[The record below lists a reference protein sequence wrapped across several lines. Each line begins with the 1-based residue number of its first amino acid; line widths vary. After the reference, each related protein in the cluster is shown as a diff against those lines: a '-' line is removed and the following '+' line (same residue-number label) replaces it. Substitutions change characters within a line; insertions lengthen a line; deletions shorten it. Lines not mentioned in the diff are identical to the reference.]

1 MLSSKQRKTRNRK
14 IAFGIIGIILIIAIS
29 ITAILSK
36 NNDKGDIRLASING
50 DENNQKAV
58 TREPDIVKPENSKQ
72 VEIVVAKGGTN
83 KTTLEMSIKDP
94 ILWGLGGFYFLYDS
108 FFVDTDLREDWELY
122 NENDQTLIPSTG
134 TTEFEDS
141 TCKARVF
148 IEDNDLKVRVQGLS
162 VGQSKFMV
170 RVRHEDESPEHLCYL
185 SSHQFRVTI
194 NVRDD
199 LIPSGAKIVHSNLTE
214 RDHEDSA
221 GLVEYGKPT
230 YVVMDNLNNIAKL
243 EVGIEPTNPQTP
255 TPDQEGYVFA
265 YSSRWREW
273 QQTAQSWVTVTCAD
287 ENSNIFMITP
297 KKAPDKIDG
306 RQAFKIYVYTD
317 SRQSSAGNATDGP
330 FIITGDIVGAQDL
343 VSISM
348 KGLSEDSQTNEKWIN
363 KDSAECE
370 VTFSSINGVSGF
382 TKKSVYTSDGVG
394 ISDVEQNEQNS
405 EKYTFNLQFTD
416 DNDYNGEEVEVYIPA
431 GKCQI
436 IGTLGASDSRTNQK
450 SNVIKF
456 KVDRKSPVVDNVVA
470 EQNGENIIVTFD
482 ITENNK
488 FKSGTNDIT
497 GRDNI
502 EWVKIGEQTIS
513 RYTLTNV
520 QSNDPKV
527 KKYKLEINNSDKLT
541 GKFDFKLKPDSVAEN
556 GIQDV
561 AGNGLVAY
569 RYINDSRVQNKLV
582 VSSAEGPEPTGTPI
596 TPTPGTPTTRPTGTP
611 VTPTP
616 VTPTP
621 GVPTTVT
628 PTPGTQVQVQLEFK
642 KESATGEKITP
653 DSSRIV
659 KTNGSVYV
667 KASTNKN
674 GVEAKLKI
682 TREGDTAKITENSV
696 SEIQLTEEGK
706 YIVQATT
713 ENASSNQY
721 AIYIDKTAPTIAFSK
736 SSDSITEARKM
747 SIEIADNGGEGN
759 ISKTAQTGV
768 NANKTYYFWG
778 EEGYTAKDS
787 DFTAQEDQYRG
798 KFLTANTTINV
809 PDKATGKWVLWI
821 KTEDKVGNVKT
832 ENKLVD
838 LGENNSE
845 VIVNNLEAGT
855 MNFYTVE
862 NENQQTYTAGTF
874 TTKNVKM
881 SLVTRDF
888 AKDKISKETYKI
900 ARISKDG
907 KNESYK
913 LLAKTGE
920 NFEEK
925 TAEEGK
931 EYTEEVMLT
940 EDGIYTITVSTTSS
954 IDTSKTSTRQYLV
967 KIDKT
972 APVITINSTENNG
985 LKLNIEDAKYG
996 VGLNASATR
1005 FIWARIDK
1013 DSNEN
1018 VTASV
1023 NKVLAN
1029 ANMTAKDYLEAMLQN
1044 KAKLEQQGIYL
1055 AEVEAGEKLELPK
1068 VAGKYALYVYAE
1080 DKLGNGSIETSKE
1093 IKVEK
1098 TEEDSS
1104 DSIDDNGNPTKDTT
1118 KDSGKT
1124 TDKTTA
1130 SKEIPNTGKATG
1142 IIAII
1147 GVAVAVAFVSYK
1159 KYMKYKKIK

>member
-1 MLSSKQRKTRNRK
+1 
-14 IAFGIIGIILIIAIS
+14 
-29 ITAILSK
+29 
-36 NNDKGDIRLASING
+36 
-50 DENNQKAV
+50 
-58 TREPDIVKPENSKQ
+58 
-72 VEIVVAKGGTN
+72 
-83 KTTLEMSIKDP
+83 
-94 ILWGLGGFYFLYDS
+94 
-108 FFVDTDLREDWELY
+108 
-122 NENDQTLIPSTG
+122 
-134 TTEFEDS
+134 
-141 TCKARVF
+141 
-148 IEDNDLKVRVQGLS
+148 
-162 VGQSKFMV
+162 
-170 RVRHEDESPEHLCYL
+170 
-185 SSHQFRVTI
+185 
-194 NVRDD
+194 
-199 LIPSGAKIVHSNLTE
+199 
-214 RDHEDSA
+214 
-221 GLVEYGKPT
+221 
-230 YVVMDNLNNIAKL
+230 
-243 EVGIEPTNPQTP
+243 
-255 TPDQEGYVFA
+255 
-265 YSSRWREW
+265 
-273 QQTAQSWVTVTCAD
+273 
-287 ENSNIFMITP
+287 
-297 KKAPDKIDG
+297 
-306 RQAFKIYVYTD
+306 
-317 SRQSSAGNATDGP
+317 
-330 FIITGDIVGAQDL
+330 
-343 VSISM
+343 
-348 KGLSEDSQTNEKWIN
+348 
-363 KDSAECE
+363 
-370 VTFSSINGVSGF
+370 
-382 TKKSVYTSDGVG
+382 
-394 ISDVEQNEQNS
+394 
-405 EKYTFNLQFTD
+405 
-416 DNDYNGEEVEVYIPA
+416 
-431 GKCQI
+431 
-436 IGTLGASDSRTNQK
+436 
-450 SNVIKF
+450 
-456 KVDRKSPVVDNVVA
+456 
-470 EQNGENIIVTFD
+470 
-482 ITENNK
+482 
-488 FKSGTNDIT
+488 
-497 GRDNI
+497 
-502 EWVKIGEQTIS
+502 
-513 RYTLTNV
+513 
-520 QSNDPKV
+520 
-527 KKYKLEINNSDKLT
+527 
-541 GKFDFKLKPDSVAEN
+541 
-556 GIQDV
+556 
-561 AGNGLVAY
+561 
-569 RYINDSRVQNKLV
+569 
-582 VSSAEGPEPTGTPI
+582 
-596 TPTPGTPTTRPTGTP
+596 
-611 VTPTP
+611 
-616 VTPTP
+616 
-621 GVPTTVT
+621 
-628 PTPGTQVQVQLEFK
+628 
-642 KESATGEKITP
+642 
-653 DSSRIV
+653 
-659 KTNGSVYV
+659 
-667 KASTNKN
+667 
-674 GVEAKLKI
+674 
-682 TREGDTAKITENSV
+682 
-696 SEIQLTEEGK
+696 
-706 YIVQATT
+706 
-713 ENASSNQY
+713 
-721 AIYIDKTAPTIAFSK
+721 
-736 SSDSITEARKM
+736 M

-972 APVITINSTENNG
+972 APAITINSTENNG

-1018 VTASV
+1018 VIASV

-1055 AEVEAGEKLELPK
+1055 AEVEAGEKLELPR

-1080 DKLGNGSIETSKE
+1080 DKLGNSSIETSKE
-1093 IKVEK
+1093 ITVDK
-1098 TEEDSS
+1098 TEEETVNPA
-1104 DSIDDNGNPTKDTT
+1104 DNTEIETEEKQEPSKEA
-1118 KDSGKT
+1118 GKN

-1130 SKEIPNTGKATG
+1130 NKEIPNTGKTTG